1 MLKKFK
7 NKGERGQMFAQLNTK
22 TEYSFLDSVVRV
34 DDYLNMAEKMG
45 YKQLGICDVGN
56 LHGAYHFAI
65 EAQKRNIQP
74 IIGIELVFELES
86 LPVSFSFIAKNTEGY
101 KNLLKISSSHNY
113 GRHRFSD
120 IGSFLNNVVLVVPE
134 SYANLSALSQI
145 QAVVYVGI
153 SPTGAEGTSH
163 QFPYLPFQSVRYLS
177 QADNESLEVLHAI
190 RDLMPYN
197 QELTLSNDQLLQRPE
212 IYEKLYAKNY
222 PQALDN
228 LEHLVAN
235 ISYDFSGKLGL
246 PQFDKQRDAA
256 ELLRERAEVNLPTG
270 EDYRARLEHELSVIH
285 QMGFDDYFL
294 IVADLLRYASEN
306 DIYCGMGRGSA
317 AGSLVAYTLGITH
330 VDPVANNLFFERFLN
345 PERVAMPDID
355 IDMPDTKRSE
365 LLAYMKRRY
374 GSDHVAQIVTFS
386 TLGKRQALRDVGKAF
401 GMNEAELSSLTRM
414 LGQRFGSL
422 RDEYE
427 ENPKL
432 KAEILRDSRLQKVY
446 EIATRIEGLPRQ
458 TSTHASGVVLSQES
472 LVNYVPLK
480 PSDDLALTQYEAPD
494 VEAIGLLKIDFLG
507 LRNLT
512 IIERLRELVQKR
524 KNVHIDP
531 LHIDLED
538 EKTLA
543 LFRAGNTLGIF
554 QFENPQMRRFLRNLA
569 PTKFEDIVDATSIFR
584 PGPSQFI
591 PQFVAR
597 RHGQEKVEVIDDT
610 LTEILA
616 PTYGI
621 MIYQEQIMQV
631 AQRFAGF
638 SLGKADL
645 LRRAI
650 SKKKGKE
657 FEELQAEFLA
667 GSLKLGHTETQAM
680 EIYRL
685 IERFANYGFNRSH
698 AYAYAALAFQI
709 AYFKAHY
716 PDEFYEVQ
724 LRDRKREHMIQ
735 DALDND
741 FQMEHPFINRMPYH
755 DRVENGK
762 IALGLANVR
771 TIPRD
776 MAFWIVEHRPFSDLA
791 DLVKRLPQN
800 FQREDYLLPLVQ
812 IGAFD
817 DQDMN
822 RGKLAQNLSTLIDY
836 SQNIQLDL
844 FGASSLKFSFQD
856 AEDYLQSEKYEFEKQ
871 FLGVG
876 ITPHPLQALALK
888 LKSNFTALTDL
899 QKNKRAT
906 VLVELLAVRTHRTK
920 TGETMAFL
928 STTDSKENFDIT
940 LFPENYRR
948 FMENLEKGKFYLV
961 SGKVSERNDAL
972 QMLADRVIEVE
983 ETERKL
989 WLNLED
995 ASHNTHISR
1004 ILREFPGG
1012 IQVILH
1018 FADTKKTTQ
1027 TQVYVE
1033 ENDLLLNKLKTYV
1046 LNAVYK

>member
-1 MLKKFK
+1 M
-7 NKGERGQMFAQLNTK
+7 
-22 TEYSFLDSVVRV
+22 
-34 DDYLNMAEKMG
+34 
-45 YKQLGICDVGN
+45 
-56 LHGAYHFAI
+56 
-65 EAQKRNIQP
+65 
-74 IIGIELVFELES
+74 
-86 LPVSFSFIAKNTEGY
+86 
-101 KNLLKISSSHNY
+101 
-113 GRHRFSD
+113 
-120 IGSFLNNVVLVVPE
+120 
-134 SYANLSALSQI
+134 
-145 QAVVYVGI
+145 
-153 SPTGAEGTSH
+153 
-163 QFPYLPFQSVRYLS
+163 
-177 QADNESLEVLHAI
+177 
-190 RDLMPYN
+190 
-197 QELTLSNDQLLQRPE
+197 
-212 IYEKLYAKNY
+212 
-222 PQALDN
+222 
-228 LEHLVAN
+228 
-235 ISYDFSGKLGL
+235 
-246 PQFDKQRDAA
+246 
-256 ELLRERAEVNLPTG
+256 
-270 EDYRARLEHELSVIH
+270 
-285 QMGFDDYFL
+285 
-294 IVADLLRYASEN
+294 
-306 DIYCGMGRGSA
+306 
-317 AGSLVAYTLGITH
+317 
-330 VDPVANNLFFERFLN
+330 
-345 PERVAMPDID
+345 
-355 IDMPDTKRSE
+355 
-365 LLAYMKRRY
+365 
-374 GSDHVAQIVTFS
+374 
-386 TLGKRQALRDVGKAF
+386 
-401 GMNEAELSSLTRM
+401 
-414 LGQRFGSL
+414 
-422 RDEYE
+422 
-427 ENPKL
+427 
-432 KAEILRDSRLQKVY
+432 
-446 EIATRIEGLPRQ
+446 
-458 TSTHASGVVLSQES
+458 
-472 LVNYVPLK
+472 
-480 PSDDLALTQYEAPD
+480 
-494 VEAIGLLKIDFLG
+494 
-507 LRNLT
+507 
-512 IIERLRELVQKR
+512 
-524 KNVHIDP
+524 
-531 LHIDLED
+531 HIDLED

-724 LRDRKREHMIQ
+724 LRDRKRERMIQ

-776 MAFWIVEHRPFSDLA
+776 MAFWIVEHRPFNDLA

-856 AEDYLQSEKYEFEKQ
+856 AEDYLQSKN
-871 FLGVG
+871 
-876 ITPHPLQALALK
+876 TN
-888 LKSNFTALTDL
+888 LKSSF
-899 QKNKRAT
+899 
-906 VLVELLAVRTHRTK
+906 
-920 TGETMAFL
+920 
-928 STTDSKENFDIT
+928 
-940 LFPENYRR
+940 
-948 FMENLEKGKFYLV
+948 
-961 SGKVSERNDAL
+961 
-972 QMLADRVIEVE
+972 
-983 ETERKL
+983 
-989 WLNLED
+989 
-995 ASHNTHISR
+995 
-1004 ILREFPGG
+1004 
-1012 IQVILH
+1012 
-1018 FADTKKTTQ
+1018 
-1027 TQVYVE
+1027 
-1033 ENDLLLNKLKTYV
+1033 
-1046 LNAVYK
+1046 